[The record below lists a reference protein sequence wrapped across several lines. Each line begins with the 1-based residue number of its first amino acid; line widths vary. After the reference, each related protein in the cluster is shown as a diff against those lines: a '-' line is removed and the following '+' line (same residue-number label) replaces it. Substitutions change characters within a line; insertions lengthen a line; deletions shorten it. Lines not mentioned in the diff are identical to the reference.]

1 MYSVEYYKKQNG
13 EVPCRE
19 FIESL
24 SLKMKVKAMRS
35 IELLE
40 QYGMEL
46 REPYSK
52 YIEEGI
58 FELRIRFSSD
68 IVKAFYFFVKEK
80 KIILTSGFVKKLIRL
95 LHDI

>member
-68 IVKAFYFFVKEK
+68 IVKAFYFFVKEE